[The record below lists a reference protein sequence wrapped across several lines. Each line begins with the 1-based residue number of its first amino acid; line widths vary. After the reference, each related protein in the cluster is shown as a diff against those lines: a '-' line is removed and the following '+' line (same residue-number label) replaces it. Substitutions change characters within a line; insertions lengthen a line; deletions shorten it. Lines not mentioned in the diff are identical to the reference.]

1 MREEILNELLQ
12 NADDAEA
19 TEICFIKDTRQH
31 PDERVFGDSWKP
43 LQGPALCV
51 YNNKPFTKADIE
63 GIQNLGEGSKGDDPN
78 KTGQY
83 GVGFNVVYHLTD
95 VPSFASSGEE
105 IGDVLC
111 VFDPLCKYVPRA
123 SPREPGRMFKATT
136 KLKGMF
142 PDVFS
147 CYLEGHVSSRNST
160 MFRFPLRNQEMAD
173 DVKISNLSNTRGLGK
188 DDGGAKIRAF

>member
-147 CYLEGHVSSRNST
+147 CYLEGHFSSRNST